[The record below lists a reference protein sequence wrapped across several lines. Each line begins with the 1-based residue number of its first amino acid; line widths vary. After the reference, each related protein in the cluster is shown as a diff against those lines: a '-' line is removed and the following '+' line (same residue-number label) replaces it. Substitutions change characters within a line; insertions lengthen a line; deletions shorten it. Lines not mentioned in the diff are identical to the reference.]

1 MMRVDDVGIR
11 IAIALPLGLIIGS
24 FMTVVVARVPA
35 KESLLRPRSRCP
47 RCGTQIRDRDNIP
60 VLGWVL
66 LRGRCRA
73 CGERISAVYPV
84 VEVTT
89 AALVVAAVLV
99 YEDLWVAVAV
109 AALLALMPALSAIDL
124 EHRIIPNAV
133 MYPALIAFPVYLVV
147 ANLAGAPVDLMRMVI
162 GALAYGGGLL
172 VIALI
177 APGGMGMGDVK
188 LCALIGAV
196 LGSVGL
202 GNVAVAAGAAIAIGG
217 IAGILALAGGR
228 GRKAKMP
235 FGPAIAA
242 GAVVA
247 AFWGERI
254 ANWYLGRI
262 GA

>member
-1 MMRVDDVGIR
+1 MDDAWIRVV
-11 IAIALPLGLIIGS
+11 IALPLGLIVGS

-35 KESLLRPRSRCP
+35 KESLIRPRSRCP
-47 RCGTQIRDRDNIP
+47 RCRAQIRDRDNIP

-66 LRGRCRA
+66 LRGRCHA

-84 VEVTT
+84 VELTT
-89 AALVVAAVLV
+89 AALIVAAVLA
-99 YEDLWVAVAV
+99 YEDLWVAIAV
-109 AALLALMPALSAIDL
+109 AALLALMPALSVIDL
-124 EHRIIPNAV
+124 RHRIIPNAIV
-133 MYPALIAFPVYLVV
+133 YPALIAFPIYLVV
-147 ANLAGAPVDLMRMVI
+147 AELAGAPVDLVRMVI

-196 LGSVGL
+196 LGSLGL
-202 GNVAVAAGAAIAIGG
+202 GVVAVAAGSAIVIGG
-217 IAGILALAGGR
+217 VAGILALAGGR

-247 AFWGERI
+247 AFWGQQI
-254 ANWYLGRI
+254 ADWYVGRI
-262 GA
+262 GG

>member
-1 MMRVDDVGIR
+1 
-11 IAIALPLGLIIGS
+11 
-24 FMTVVVARVPA
+24 
-35 KESLLRPRSRCP
+35 
-47 RCGTQIRDRDNIP
+47 
-60 VLGWVL
+60 
-66 LRGRCRA
+66 
-73 CGERISAVYPV
+73 
-84 VEVTT
+84 
-89 AALVVAAVLV
+89 
-99 YEDLWVAVAV
+99 
-109 AALLALMPALSAIDL
+109 
-124 EHRIIPNAV
+124 

-196 LGSVGL
+196 LGSVSL

-217 IAGILALAGGR
+217 IAGVAALIGGR

-262 GA
+262 GG